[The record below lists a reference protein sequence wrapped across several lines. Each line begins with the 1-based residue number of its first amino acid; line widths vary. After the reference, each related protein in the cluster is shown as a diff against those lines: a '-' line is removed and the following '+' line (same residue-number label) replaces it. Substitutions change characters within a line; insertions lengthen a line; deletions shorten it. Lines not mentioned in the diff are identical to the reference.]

1 MIKIIP
7 IQPGQLNEYS
17 KISGAFKVSAVLR
30 INHLENGLNG
40 IKIYEE
46 NIANPF
52 IKDYDKYEKP
62 TEWKDKWNL
71 ENWGLFVAQNDT
83 NETIGGVVI
92 AYDTPEIH
100 MLEGR
105 KDLTVLWDIRVQPE
119 YRGKGIGK
127 LLFNKAVEYTK
138 EKNCK
143 IIKIETQNNNVDACE
158 FYSKQGCC
166 LEGIHYGVYKEFPDE
181 IQLLWYK
188 RVENDK

>member
-1 MIKIIP
+1 MIKIIQ
-7 IQPGQLNEYS
+7 IQQGQLNEYS
-17 KISGAFKVSAVLR
+17 KISSTFKVSSILR
-30 INHLENGLNG
+30 INHLENGLGG

-62 TEWKDKWNL
+62 IEWKDKWNL
-71 ENWGLFVAQNDT
+71 ENWGLFVAKNDT

-105 KDLTVLWDIRVQPE
+105 KDLTVLWDIRVQAE
-119 YRGKGIGK
+119 YRGKGIGT

-143 IIKIETQNNNVDACE
+143 IIKIETQNNNIDACK
-158 FYSKQGCC
+158 FYSKQGCY

-188 RVENDK
+188 RIDNE